1 MGTNRPRSGVIDK
14 SIQEKDLRGIEWWMD
29 ESGMRVD

>member
-1 MGTNRPRSGVIDK
+1 MGAKRPKSVVIDK